1 VKTIKI
7 FLLLLFV
14 ALTPAKTLATLREV
28 REVHFQMGTFLEVI
42 LWHHEPQTA
51 KRLIRDAVQEA
62 RRLDAI
68 LSNYDPDSALS
79 RLNRHAGAGSM
90 RVPVELFELLSSSRE
105 LGAKTG
111 GMFDVT
117 VGPLMEL
124 WQNAAAKNQVPSA
137 SQLNQARSLVDY
149 RNLSLSRP
157 DEAALIQSGMN
168 IDLGGIGK
176 GYAVDRMTKML
187 KASGVGAALIN
198 FGGSSMSAIGAP
210 PGKTG
215 WEIAVQDTDGRL
227 RGAIHLRDL
236 ALSTSASMGRGWI
249 IDGKKYGH
257 LIHPPSGI
265 PVTEARMATVISP
278 SATLAEALT
287 KPLVLIGA
295 SAMRIVEKFA
305 DCEAVVIPQSGA
317 PSFSRHFRGRS
328 SWEEIPRP

>member
-7 FLLLLFV
+7 FSLVLFV
-14 ALTPAKTLATLREV
+14 ALTPAKALAALREV
-28 REVHFQMGTFLEVI
+28 REVHFQMGTYLEVT

-51 KRLIRDAVQEA
+51 KRLIRDAVQEV

-90 RVPVELFELLSSSRE
+90 RVPVELFELLSSSRDLAE
-105 LGAKTG
+105 KTG

-124 WQNAAAKNQVPSA
+124 WQKAAASNQVPSA
-137 SQLNQARSLVDY
+137 SELAHARSLVNY

-187 KASGVGAALIN
+187 RASGVGAALIN

-210 PGKTG
+210 PGKVS
-215 WEIAVQDTDGRL
+215 WEIVVQDSDGQM
-227 RGAIHLRDL
+227 RGAIHLRDA
-236 ALSTSASMGRGWI
+236 ALSTSGSMGRGWI
-249 IDGKKYGH
+249 INGKKYGH
-257 LIHPPSGI
+257 LIHPLSGV
-265 PVTEARMATVISP
+265 PMTVARMATVIAR

-287 KPLVLIGA
+287 KPLILLGE
-295 SAMRIVEKFA
+295 SALPIIEKFSDA
-305 DCEAVVIPQSGA
+305 EAVIIPQSGA
-317 PSFSRHFRGRS
+317 PSLSRQFRSRS
-328 SWEEIPRP
+328 SWKEIPSL